1 MNKVK
6 GYRSRSFRSRL
17 LIVGIMLC
25 FVAPFFT
32 GCATTGQVT
41 DIVKKSN
48 ETLLLSL
55 LPGAGLPSAKAED
68 ISAGRWEEDS
78 ARIDAYIA
86 AHPGQDALAGALRI
100 RQAMLLLAHGQYN
113 LANASFEMV
122 NPAHLVT
129 ARDKALY
136 ALRKHLIWWFA
147 QDKTSFHY
155 PDDFQKGSDALREFQ
170 KTIDTLNDSL
180 EIRDY
185 LAEMR
190 AYMALQ
196 MALRITTLAEQ
207 KKYFGDGMTQ
217 YAKIFTDEDLRLLL
231 AHQDDKKTLLN
242 DRRQIRAL
250 AVIEKTK
257 TVGRGQAELLN
268 EVKSLEFRTL
278 LK

>member
-1 MNKVK
+1 MNKPE
-6 GYRSRSFRSRL
+6 GLRSRSFRSRL
-17 LIVGIMLC
+17 SILGIVFCIVASLI
-25 FVAPFFT
+25 T

-41 DIVKKSN
+41 DIVERSN

-55 LPGAGLPSAKAED
+55 LPGAGLPSPGAD
-68 ISAGRWEEDS
+68 DVSGGRWEEDS

-100 RQAMLLLAHGQYN
+100 RQAMLLLTHGQYN

-136 ALRKHLIWWFA
+136 GLRMHLIWWYA
-147 QDKTSFHY
+147 QDKTFFNA
-155 PDDFQKGSDALREFQ
+155 DDFQKGSDALREFQ
-170 KTIDTLNDSL
+170 KTIDTLNDSPD
-180 EIRDY
+180 IRDY

-196 MALRITTLAEQ
+196 MALRITSFAEQ
-207 KKYFGDGMTQ
+207 RKYFGDGING
-217 YAKIFTDEDLRLLL
+217 YAGIFADEDLRLLL
-231 AHQDDKKTLLN
+231 AHRSDKKTLLN
-242 DRRQIRAL
+242 NRRQVRAL
-250 AVIEKTK
+250 AVIEKAK
-257 TVGRGQAELLN
+257 AVSKGQPVLLN
-268 EVKSLEFRTL
+268 EVENPGFRTL